1 MKTSFQ
7 LSGKFLIVICG
18 LPGVGKTTLGHK
30 LKEKLEKFE
39 VIFQNDIRR
48 QLGMKKMP
56 VRGQEK
62 VLRITDVMIAEY
74 LHDKNVK
81 GVIFESGNRLTARR
95 QQLYGIA
102 RSCLARVITV
112 EVVCDGQIAKKRI
125 RQRKL
130 SKQGGLIGD
139 PADTRV
145 YDRIKALWEGVEEE
159 DFKHLG
165 QDHVSFIKYDTGNN
179 SIERVII
186 DKGALRFISKL
197 EKIILKK

>member
-1 MKTSFQ
+1 MNFE
-7 LSGKFLIVICG
+7 LSNKFLIVICG

-30 LKEKLEKFE
+30 LKEKLENFE

-56 VRGQEK
+56 ARGQEK

-74 LHDKNVK
+74 LRDKNVN

-102 RSCLARVITV
+102 RSCLARVIAI
-112 EVVCDGQIAKKRI
+112 EVVCSEQTAKSRI
-125 RQRKL
+125 CQRKA
-130 SKQGGLIGD
+130 SKQDGLIGD
-139 PADTRV
+139 PADSKV
-145 YDRIKALWEGVEEE
+145 YDRIKYLWEDVVKE

-165 QDHVSFIKYDTGNN
+165 QDHVSFVKYDTGNN
-179 SIERVII
+179 SIKRII
-186 DKGALRFISKL
+186 VAKGALRFISKI